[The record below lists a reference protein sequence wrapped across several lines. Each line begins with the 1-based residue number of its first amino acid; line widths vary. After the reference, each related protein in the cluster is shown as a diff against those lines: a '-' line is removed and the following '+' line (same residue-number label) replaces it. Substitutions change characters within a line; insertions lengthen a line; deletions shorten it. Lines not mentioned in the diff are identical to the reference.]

1 MSDLRDQHGPGR
13 FQVSPAEIPR
23 VRGLLVPGASVGEWR
38 VERHLASGQY
48 GSMYLADDPSHGRK
62 VAIKVLHPELVSFG
76 EPFIRFLR
84 EARILDLVRHPNVV
98 EIYDS
103 GVLSDGRAYLVMEYL
118 EGDDLATHLRDRG
131 RLSPS
136 RAAAILEPVCDALSH
151 AHARAVIHR
160 GLKASNVFLC
170 SGEPQ
175 RIVLLDF
182 VLAKLSERG
191 SIDVTSSRIAIG
203 SPASLAPE
211 QIRGQPVDARSD
223 VYGLGALLYQ
233 MLTARAPFENTSWVA
248 VQRMHLHAPR
258 PRPSRYAP
266 LSPVFDE
273 IVTRAMSAEPADRYP
288 SAQAFLDAVRRAA
301 AEMAAATISSTA
313 IDITRLAEA
322 AEQVPD
328 TTPVLAVYVDARID
342 VKPAPEG
349 DDDDPGGPGE
359 PDDDQVLE
367 AVDKVLERAAS
378 VFSERGFQAALQSSN
393 ASLFLCPLS
402 LDPDTATRER
412 HQAVMAALDFQR
424 TMTAYVDAGPWLCV
438 NVTLHSGTVRFEDGR
453 ATEGDVLSVETW
465 APEEPSRGLV
475 GTSRVFDGLG
485 AQIEPVDD
493 TASLWRLQS
502 LATLAEPP
510 AAGVD
515 SLADLI
521 AGDDDPSA
529 GSSAG
534 NMELN
539 DPRVMHLEMMAQ
551 IGRHTAGIVHDLR
564 SPLTVIRG
572 SLELVLDNMRE
583 NQPLSATERKVLE
596 NAYLCAQQMTDM
608 VSLILK
614 ASAIKSYATGTRKVL
629 SVNDLVE
636 NALKLMSKELR
647 RKATISV
654 RHDGQSWVY
663 GSPLRMTQVLI
674 NLIVNASQAILKRGR
689 IDIETSTTPEQRV
702 LISVRDTGIGMTP
715 DVQARV
721 FEPYF
726 STKEAGEGT
735 GLGLSLAYA
744 IIQEHGGDIQLSS
757 TPGEGSCFVI
767 ELPAAPPD
775 PAASA
780 LP

>member
-1 MSDLRDQHGPGR
+1 MSDLRDQQGPGR

-23 VRGLLVPGASVGEWR
+23 VRGVLVPGASVGEWR
-38 VERHLASGQY
+38 VERHLASGHY
-48 GSMYLADDPSHGRK
+48 GSMYLADDPAHGRK

-118 EGDDLATHLRDRG
+118 QGEDLAIHLRERG

-136 RAAAILEPVCDALSH
+136 KAAAILEPVCDALSH
-151 AHARAVIHR
+151 AHARGVIHR

-191 SIDVTSSRIAIG
+191 SIEVTSSRIAIG

-211 QIRGQPVDARSD
+211 QIRGQAVDARSD

-233 MLTARAPFENTSWVA
+233 MLTGRAPFENTSWVA

-266 LSPVFDE
+266 LSPLFDE
-273 IVTRAMSAEPADRYP
+273 IVTRAMSSEPADRYP

-301 AEMAAATISSTA
+301 AETSAATISSTG

-342 VKPAPEG
+342 TRPAADG
-349 DDDDPGGPGE
+349 DDLGGPDE

-367 AVDKVLERAAS
+367 AVDKVLERAGSA
-378 VFSERGFQAALQSSN
+378 FSERGFQAALQSSN

-402 LDPDTATRER
+402 PDPETATRER

-424 TMTAYVDAGPWLCV
+424 TLAAYVDAGPWLCV

-465 APEEPSRGLV
+465 APEEPARGIL
-475 GTSRVFDGLG
+475 GTGRVFDGLG

-493 TASLWRLQS
+493 TGSLWRLQS
-502 LATLAEPP
+502 LATLEEPP
-510 AAGVD
+510 PAGVEA
-515 SLADLI
+515 LAEMVASDE
-521 AGDDDPSA
+521 DPSA

-572 SLELVLDNMRE
+572 SLELVLDNMRD

-608 VSLILK
+608 VALILK
-614 ASAIKSYATGTRKVL
+614 ASAIKSYATGTRKIL

-663 GSPLRMTQVLI
+663 GSPLRLTQVLI

-689 IDIETSTTPEQRV
+689 IDIETITTPEQRV

-744 IIQEHGGDIQLSS
+744 IIQEHGGEIQLSS

-767 ELPAAPPD
+767 DLPAAPPD

-780 LP
+780 PP

>member
-1 MSDLRDQHGPGR
+1 MSDLRDQQGPGQ

-23 VRGLLVPGASVGEWR
+23 VRGVLVPGASVGEWR
-38 VERHLASGQY
+38 VERHLASGHY
-48 GSMYLADDPSHGRK
+48 GSMYLAADPAQGRK

-118 EGDDLATHLRDRG
+118 EGEDLATHLRDRG
-131 RLSPS
+131 RISPA

-151 AHARAVIHR
+151 AHARGVIHR

-170 SGEPQ
+170 SSEPQ

-191 SIDVTSSRIAIG
+191 SIEVTSSRIAIG

-211 QIRGQPVDARSD
+211 QIRGQSVDARSD

-233 MLTARAPFENTSWVA
+233 MLTGRAPFENTSWVA

-266 LSPVFDE
+266 LAPVFDE

-301 AEMAAATISSTA
+301 AEASAGTISSTA

-322 AEQVPD
+322 AEQAPD

-342 VKPAPEG
+342 TQSSA
-349 DDDDPGGPGE
+349 DDAGGADE

-378 VFSERGFQAALQSSN
+378 VFAERGFQPALQSSN
-393 ASLFLCPLS
+393 ASLFVCPLGA
-402 LDPDTATRER
+402 DPDTATRER

-424 TMTAYVDAGPWLCV
+424 TLAAYVDAGPWLCV
-438 NVTLHSGTVRFEDGR
+438 NVTLHSGSVRFVDGQPG
-453 ATEGDVLSVETW
+453 EGDVLAVETW
-465 APEEPSRGLV
+465 APEEPLRGIV

-493 TASLWRLQS
+493 TGALWRLQS
-502 LATLAEPP
+502 LATIDEPAP
-510 AAGVD
+510 AGVD
-515 SLADLI
+515 ALADLV
-521 AGDDDPSA
+521 AAEPAPDA
-529 GSSAG
+529 GSGAS

-608 VSLILK
+608 VGLILK

-654 RHDGQSWVY
+654 RHDGESWVY
-663 GSPLRMTQVLI
+663 GSPLRLTQVLI

-689 IDIETSTTPEQRV
+689 IDIETATTPEQRV

-744 IIQEHGGDIQLSS
+744 IIQEHGGEIQLSS

-767 ELPAAPPD
+767 DLPAAPPD
-775 PAASA
+775 TSASGQ
-780 LP
+780 P

>member
-23 VRGLLVPGASVGEWR
+23 VRGVLVPGASVGEWR
-38 VERHLASGQY
+38 VERHLASGHY
-48 GSMYLADDPSHGRK
+48 GSMYLADDPAHGRK

-118 EGDDLATHLRDRG
+118 EGEDLAAHLRERG
-131 RLSPS
+131 RLSPT

-151 AHARAVIHR
+151 AHARAVVHR

-170 SGEPQ
+170 GGEPQ

-211 QIRGQPVDARSD
+211 QIRGQAVDARSD

-266 LSPVFDE
+266 LPPVFDE

-301 AEMAAATISSTA
+301 AETSAGTISSTA

-322 AEQVPD
+322 AEQTAD

-342 VKPAPEG
+342 ARPAS
-349 DDDDPGGPGE
+349 DDDDDLGAGE

-378 VFSERGFQAALQSSN
+378 VFSERGFQPALQSSN
-393 ASLFLCPLS
+393 ASLFVCPLS
-402 LDPDTATRER
+402 ADPDAATRER

-424 TMTAYVDAGPWLCV
+424 TLAAYVDAGPWLCV
-438 NVTLHSGTVRFEDGR
+438 NVTLHSGSVRLVDGQP
-453 ATEGDVLSVETW
+453 TEGDVLSVETW
-465 APEEPSRGLV
+465 APEESLRGIV

-493 TASLWRLQS
+493 TGSLWRLNS
-502 LATLAEPP
+502 LATLEEPVI
-510 AAGVD
+510 AGVD
-515 SLADLI
+515 ALADLL
-521 AGDDDPSA
+521 AADDDLGA

-583 NQPLSATERKVLE
+583 SQPLSATERKVLE

-608 VSLILK
+608 VGLILK

-654 RHDGQSWVY
+654 RHDGESWVY
-663 GSPLRMTQVLI
+663 GSPLRLTQVLI

-689 IDIETSTTPEQRV
+689 IDIETSTTPGQRV

-775 PAASA
+775 PAVSA
-780 LP
+780 QR